1 MSSHQALIN
10 ALKSEAIWTQPAKD
24 PYLPQF
30 VYRPLQDIYEETN
43 GGEAKDDSSFG
54 KCCELVLTIK

>member
-10 ALKSEAIWTQPAKD
+10 ALKSEAIWTQPTKD

-30 VYRPLQDIYEETN
+30 VYGLCKTYMKKPREERRKMIPVSVS
-43 GGEAKDDSSFG
+43 AFKHFS
-54 KCCELVLTIK
+54 

>member
-30 VYRPLQDIYEETN
+30 VYRLGKTYMKKPMEERRKMIPVSVSAVN
-43 GGEAKDDSSFG
+43 WF
-54 KCCELVLTIK
+54 